1 MEKKD
6 YQKQM
11 EDTLNEI
18 SNRIDEYKR
27 RAQQMGSEG
36 REKFQ
41 AQLRDLDAKKEAAGK
56 RLDEVRQASSEAW
69 THMKA
74 GMDMARDDLR
84 FAYEKARKRMEQVLH

>member
-18 SNRIDEYKR
+18 SNKIDEYKR
-27 RAQQMGSEG
+27 RAQEMSAES

-41 AQLRDLDAKKEAAGK
+41 AQLRDLDAKKEAASK
-56 RLDEVRQASSEAW
+56 RLEEVRQASSEAW
-69 THMKA
+69 THMRA
-74 GMDMARDDLR
+74 GMDMAKDDLR
-84 FAYEKARKRMEQVLH
+84 FAYEKARQRLERVLH